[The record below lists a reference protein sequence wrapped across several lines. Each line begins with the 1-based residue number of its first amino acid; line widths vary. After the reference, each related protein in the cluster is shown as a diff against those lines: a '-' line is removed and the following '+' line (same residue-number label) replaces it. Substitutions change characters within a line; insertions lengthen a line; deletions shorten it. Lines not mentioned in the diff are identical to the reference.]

1 MNDKDGGDSG
11 PETPTPHSQALT
23 RSTKKRR
30 RSSSPSDNHGGK
42 KQALER
48 LPPAV
53 LLLSLPGLLAVPP
66 NHKQQVACYELSLKA
81 LRKCVALGGLAPD
94 IECRAWMGI
103 AELGLRLV
111 RAGWHKYDFPW
122 ARGLDLEVSAQYSF
136 FTPPLT
142 FNTGRKCNRK
152 RPPRLSAKSL
162 SVYPQ
167 AEPDPTTRPPRTLAT
182 ERKVFPFASQA
193 TYFDVP
199 RAEERRHHAHTT
211 VDSLRHPPHRS
222 ISGALSNTA

>member
-111 RAGWHKYDFPW
+111 RAGWHAPT
-122 ARGLDLEVSAQYSF
+122 ARPSPVAATGIVFLPRQDVIRETRYATQGLVKSSHTSPVYGFSSAALDDPSR
-136 FTPPLT
+136 PLMSS
-142 FNTGRKCNRK
+142 C
-152 RPPRLSAKSL
+152 
-162 SVYPQ
+162 
-167 AEPDPTTRPPRTLAT
+167 LA
-182 ERKVFPFASQA
+182 V
-193 TYFDVP
+193 
-199 RAEERRHHAHTT
+199 
-211 VDSLRHPPHRS
+211 L
-222 ISGALSNTA
+222 